1 MTNYKGYT
9 FDYHPKFRKEFNK
22 IYKKHQSPTVSYDFK
37 LLYDVLN
44 QQLEDLGEFEAN
56 ICNHMSGLANYV
68 ILPPFIL
75 KKFRCKGINEGANSG
90 FRITF
95 LYDEDEARFI
105 CVEMFNKNKKSIPN
119 KERINDLFKKEIHI
133 CGELYKGEENFLN
146 INICYFTIKF
156 NVLRFFPIFFNRF
169 FLFECYCNF
178 F

>member
-1 MTNYKGYT
+1 M
-9 FDYHPKFRKEFNK
+9 
-22 IYKKHQSPTVSYDFK
+22 
-37 LLYDVLN
+37 YDVLN

-119 KERINDLFKKEIHI
+119 KERINDLFKKEI
-133 CGELYKGEENFLN
+133 
-146 INICYFTIKF
+146 FTIKF